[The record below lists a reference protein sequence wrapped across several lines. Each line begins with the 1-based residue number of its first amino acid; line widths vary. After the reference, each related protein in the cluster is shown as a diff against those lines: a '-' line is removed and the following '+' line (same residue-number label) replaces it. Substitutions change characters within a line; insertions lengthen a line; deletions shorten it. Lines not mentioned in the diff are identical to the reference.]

1 MELPPLFQK
10 DFTDHGCVTGQ
21 YFTKASA
28 QANLK
33 KFLRFL
39 EETRL
44 YGLLVPS
51 TRDNEGKGYKVNSA
65 DSRIPKDIRT
75 ALNGCTTSFATTE
88 DYKSVRRRFL
98 DIENLKPEVAEHLK
112 AKVLGVTSTYE
123 NWLLRRVQQIEKQK
137 TVLGKQFQSFCLG
150 LSSKRYVWE
159 VLINKK
165 MVGFIHRSSDPSQ
178 PGRALD
184 NKNSK
189 IPLCL
194 LSL

>member
-1 MELPPLFQK
+1 MPPLFQK

-21 YFTKASA
+21 YFTKANA

-33 KFLRFL
+33 KFLEFL

-51 TRDNEGKGYKVNSA
+51 SGYKGKGKGYKVNST

-88 DYKSVRRRFL
+88 DNKSVRRRFL
-98 DIENLKPEVAEHLK
+98 DIEKLEPKVARQLE

-137 TVLGKQFQSFCLG
+137 TDLGKQFQSFCLG
-150 LSSKRYVWE
+150 LSSERYV
-159 VLINKK
+159 KQ
-165 MVGFIHRSSDPSQ
+165 GF
-178 PGRALD
+178 
-184 NKNSK
+184 K
-189 IPLCL
+189 
-194 LSL
+194 